1 MTTLK
6 RVDVHV
12 EGIVQGV
19 GFRPFVHSLANR
31 LGLSGRVRGDVT
43 GVHIEVEG
51 ACQGVEEFL
60 TALERDAPAL
70 SEIERVTVVSGQ
82 PAGHRGFT
90 IAAADPARPRAAATL
105 ADTATC
111 DDCLRELADPDD
123 RRHRY
128 PFTGCA
134 NCGPRLSITRALPGD
149 RPHTTM
155 APFTMCAD
163 CAREHDD
170 PNDRRHRDPA
180 TCCPA
185 CGPTLTLRD
194 PRGTE
199 LCGDP
204 IACAAALLRAG
215 RVVAVKGFGGY
226 HLAVAATDERA
237 AATLRGRKHR
247 AEEPFT
253 VMAADLAQARQ
264 YCAIDDTAATLL
276 TSPAR
281 PVVLLPLGPDAPIAP
296 SVASPAV
303 SSVASSGAP
312 GRRTLGITLPAS
324 PLHHLLLAELGAPL
338 ALTGG
343 DVAGEPLAYE
353 DADALTRLSGIADAF
368 LTHDRAIH
376 GRADDTVLRPI
387 AGEITVLRRGRGHAP
402 APITLRRPAPRPV
415 LACGA
420 TVAGAFCL
428 LQGRRAHLSQYL
440 GDLDDHDT
448 LRTFTATID
457 HYQALLGIHPE
468 IVAHDA
474 HPGHLATRHALEL
487 TGVDHVAVQHHHA
500 HVAACLADNG
510 DLGPVI
516 GVVLDGLGHGPD
528 GTLWGGEFL
537 RADLTGYQRLAHLA
551 PVPMPGGPAAARR
564 PWRMAAA
571 YLRDRLAGALQ
582 QAGTGQET
590 PLTSSAGHL
599 FDAVAALLGLRDTIT
614 YEGQSAAELEQLTDP
629 AETGAY
635 PAALRQTSGLMAA
648 GPSPAGPTT
657 AETTPGG
664 LTAVGLTAA
673 EPVRAEPVRAEPVR
687 AEPVRAEPVR
697 AEPARAEPAPGEPAF
712 AGLAPVDGL
721 LVLEAAD
728 LVRAAADDL
737 TAGTDPAVIAGR
749 FHNGLAAAVT
759 RTCAALRQATGL
771 TAVALTGALFQN
783 ALLLER
789 TLQRLRAAG
798 FRVLRHVRVPPGD
811 GGLSLGQAAVAAAR
825 DHPA

>member
-51 ACQGVEEFL
+51 ACQGVEDFL

-70 SEIERVTVVSGQ
+70 SEIERVTVVSGE
-82 PAGHRGFT
+82 PAGHHGFT
-90 IAAADPARPRAAATL
+90 IATTDPARPRAAATL

-111 DDCLRELADPDD
+111 DDCLRELTDPND

-170 PNDRRHRDPA
+170 PASRRHHDPA
-180 TCCPA
+180 ACCPA

-204 IACAAALLRAG
+204 IACAAALLRVG
-215 RVVAVKGFGGY
+215 RVVAVKGLGGY
-226 HLAVAATDERA
+226 HLAVAATGERA

-264 YCAIDDTAATLL
+264 YCDLDDTAAALL
-276 TSPAR
+276 TGPAR
-281 PVVLLPLGPDAPIAP
+281 PVVLLPLRPDAPIAP
-296 SVASPAV
+296 SAAPP
-303 SSVASSGAP
+303 VASSAVPGVASAGAP
-312 GRRTLGITLPAS
+312 GRRTLGIALPAT
-324 PLHHLLLAELGAPL
+324 PLYHLLLAELGAPL

-376 GRADDTVLRPI
+376 SRADDTVLRPI

-402 APITLRRPAPRPV
+402 EPITLRRPAPRPV

-420 TVAGAFCL
+420 TVAGTFCL
-428 LQGRRAHLSQYL
+428 LQGRRAHLSQHL

-448 LRTFTATID
+448 LRTFAATID

-571 YLRDRLAGALQ
+571 YLRDHPCSPDLRDRLAGALQ
-582 QAGTGQET
+582 QAGTGQEA

-599 FDAVAALLGLRDTIT
+599 FDAVAALLGLLGTIT
-614 YEGQSAAELEQLTDP
+614 YEGQAAAELEQLTDP
-629 AETGAY
+629 GETGAY
-635 PAALRQTSGLMAA
+635 PAALRQTAGLVAA
-648 GPSPAGPTT
+648 GPSPAGPTA

-664 LTAVGLTAA
+664 LTAAGLTAA
-673 EPVRAEPVRAEPVR
+673 EQ
-687 AEPVRAEPVR
+687 
-697 AEPARAEPAPGEPAF
+697 ARAEQAHAAPAPVG
-712 AGLAPVDGL
+712 GL

-811 GGLSLGQAAVAAAR
+811 GGLSLG
-825 DHPA
+825 

>member
-70 SEIERVTVVSGQ
+70 SEIERVTVVSGE

-90 IAAADPARPRAAATL
+90 IAATDPARPRAATL

-111 DDCLRELADPDD
+111 DDCLRELADPTD

-170 PNDRRHRDPA
+170 PASRRHHDPA

-204 IACAAALLRAG
+204 VACAAALLRAG
-215 RVVAVKGFGGY
+215 RVVAVKGLGGY

-253 VMAADLAQARQ
+253 VMTADLDQARQ
-264 YCAIDDTAATLL
+264 YCVIDDTAAALL
-276 TSPAR
+276 SSPTR
-281 PVVLLPLGPDAPIAP
+281 PVVLLPLRPDAPIAL
-296 SVASPAV
+296 S
-303 SSVASSGAP
+303 ASSGAL
-312 GRRTLGITLPAS
+312 GRRTLGITLPAT

-376 GRADDTVLRPI
+376 SRADDTVLRPI

-402 APITLRRPAPRPV
+402 EPITLRRPAPRPV

-420 TVAGAFCL
+420 TVAGTFCL
-428 LQGRRAHLSQYL
+428 LQGRRAHLSQHL

-448 LRTFTATID
+448 LRTFTATIG

-571 YLRDRLAGALQ
+571 YLRGHPCDPELRDRLAGALQ
-582 QAGTGQET
+582 QAGTGQEA
-590 PLTSSAGHL
+590 PLTSCAGHL

-614 YEGQSAAELEQLTDP
+614 YEGQAAAELEQLTDP

-635 PAALRQTSGLMAA
+635 PAALRQTAGLMTA
-648 GPSPAGPTT
+648 GPSPAGP
-657 AETTPGG
+657 A
-664 LTAVGLTAA
+664 AA
-673 EPVRAEPVRAEPVR
+673 EPARAEPA
-687 AEPVRAEPVR
+687 R

-712 AGLAPVDGL
+712 AGLAPVGGL

>member
-1 MTTLK
+1 M
-6 RVDVHV
+6 
-12 EGIVQGV
+12 
-19 GFRPFVHSLANR
+19 
-31 LGLSGRVRGDVT
+31 SG
-43 GVHIEVEG
+43 
-51 ACQGVEEFL
+51 
-60 TALERDAPAL
+60 
-70 SEIERVTVVSGQ
+70 
-82 PAGHRGFT
+82 
-90 IAAADPARPRAAATL
+90 AA
-105 ADTATC
+105 
-111 DDCLRELADPDD
+111 
-123 RRHRY
+123 
-128 PFTGCA
+128 
-134 NCGPRLSITRALPGD
+134 
-149 RPHTTM
+149 
-155 APFTMCAD
+155 
-163 CAREHDD
+163 
-170 PNDRRHRDPA
+170 
-180 TCCPA
+180 
-185 CGPTLTLRD
+185 
-194 PRGTE
+194 
-199 LCGDP
+199 
-204 IACAAALLRAG
+204 
-215 RVVAVKGFGGY
+215 
-226 HLAVAATDERA
+226 
-237 AATLRGRKHR
+237 
-247 AEEPFT
+247 
-253 VMAADLAQARQ
+253 
-264 YCAIDDTAATLL
+264 
-276 TSPAR
+276 
-281 PVVLLPLGPDAPIAP
+281 
-296 SVASPAV
+296 
-303 SSVASSGAP
+303 SSAASSGASSADSAVACSGGP
-312 GRRTLGITLPAS
+312 GRRTLGITLPAT

-376 GRADDTVLRPI
+376 SRADDTVLRPM

-402 APITLRRPAPRPV
+402 EPITLRRPAPRPV

-420 TVAGAFCL
+420 TVAGTFCL
-428 LQGRRAHLSQYL
+428 LQGRRAHLSQHL

-448 LRTFTATID
+448 LRTFAATID

-571 YLRDRLAGALQ
+571 YLRDHPCDPELRDRLAGALQ
-582 QAGTGQET
+582 QAGSGQES
-590 PLTSSAGHL
+590 PLTSCAGHL
-599 FDAVAALLGLRDTIT
+599 FDAVAALLGLRETIT
-614 YEGQSAAELEQLTDP
+614 YEGQAAAELEQLTDP

-635 PAALRQTSGLMAA
+635 PAALRQPAGPLAAGLMAA
-648 GPSPAGPTT
+648 GQSPAAGQSLAGPT
-657 AETTPGG
+657 
-664 LTAVGLTAA
+664 AA
-673 EPVRAEPVRAEPVR
+673 ELARAELARADL
-687 AEPVRAEPVR
+687 
-697 AEPARAEPAPGEPAF
+697 ARAEPAPGEPAF
-712 AGLAPVDGL
+712 AGLAPVGGL

-771 TAVALTGALFQN
+771 TAVALTGALFHN